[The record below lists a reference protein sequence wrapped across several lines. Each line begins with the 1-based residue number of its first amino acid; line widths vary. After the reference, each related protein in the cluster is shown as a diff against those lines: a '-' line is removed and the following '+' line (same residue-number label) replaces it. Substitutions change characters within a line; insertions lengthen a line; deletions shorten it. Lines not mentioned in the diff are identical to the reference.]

1 MKSLA
6 VAIASCIVLF
16 ALPQAAGAQTIRLGE
31 AMVFYVPD
39 LKPDADVKAFEAY
52 VAGQVAPAWAK
63 QAPGMTLTLVKKDR
77 GNRQG
82 KYMLVWTTDTLA
94 HHQRFASASGEF
106 PFTPTLTASAGDFRT
121 GLAPFLSGPG
131 KYVEYHLVSPEKVGA
146 PLPEV
151 DVLGNHYI
159 KVQARPRAGIRSVRW
174 DDAASGCRQS
184 SAGPPTPLL
193 QADPGRR
200 AWELCDRVRADEG
213 IPRQILA
220 ERIRLRG
227 CEGGVQPSD
236 QSVDVGSS
244 VASRRRDVGCG
255 NGGSRVRSQGVG
267 GLDNRAEAM
276 RPGALSTGGDQALGG
291 GQCAVAAHRSGDGL
305 GHGQPR
311 RVGGCCSSALVS
323 ESVVG
328 APGACAVPMPRWWT
342 RCAQ

>member
-16 ALPQAAGAQTIRLGE
+16 ALPQAAGGQTIRLGE

-159 KVQARPRAGIRSVRW
+159 KVRPDHVPAFDRFVGTTLHPAVGNLRPDLRLLYYKPIR
-174 DDAASGCRQS
+174 GEE
-184 SAGPPTPLL
+184 
-193 QADPGRR
+193 PGNYVTVF
-200 AWELCDRVRADEG
+200 ALTK
-213 IPRQILA
+213 
-220 ERIRLRG
+220 
-227 CEGGVQPSD
+227 
-236 QSVDVGSS
+236 
-244 VASRRRDVGCG
+244 ASRDKYWPKGSDSEDVKAAFSPPIKALTSDLQSHLVDGTW
-255 NGGSRVRSQGVG
+255 GVG
-267 GLDNRAEAM
+267 MAAAVFEAKEW
-276 RPGALSTGGDQALGG
+276 ADWTI
-291 GQCAVAAHRSGDGL
+291 
-305 GHGQPR
+305 
-311 RVGGCCSSALVS
+311 
-323 ESVVG
+323 
-328 APGACAVPMPRWWT
+328 VPKP
-342 RCAQ
+342 